1 MDPLLS
7 IIQPYSFKFRIQ
19 RNKQLTVAGF
29 FQLNVYETE
38 NMYLFLRVHE
48 NKTKTGRWGNSV
60 LVAVVELE
68 TKYGLY
74 FVELKLYT
82 QLTKSVMFSNSIA

>member
-1 MDPLLS
+1 M
-7 IIQPYSFKFRIQ
+7 
-19 RNKQLTVAGF
+19 F
-29 FQLNVYETE
+29 F
-38 NMYLFLRVHE
+38 LFLRVHE

-74 FVELKLYT
+74 FVELKLYAIDKISHVFKQYCVSLAGGRKT
-82 QLTKSVMFSNSIA
+82 